1 MVVVGGWELEFTQV
15 EIVVEVGVELGNYF
29 VVFAHNSE
37 RPLISLE
44 PRKGSVFII
53 SPLSP
58 VL

>member
-1 MVVVGGWELEFTQV
+1 MVDGWELDFTQV